1 MLLPIS
7 LAVVAVAIYVG
18 WQQEFA
24 WLDPTYLQVLLDRW
38 TSDPR
43 VSVLNTTKNEE
54 WDILYHLGGNGPW
67 IPKVDGIFGD
77 ELSVPEG
84 CQIEQV
90 HMVGAFQSFCSLLS
104 MCLSWFRW
112 RDTTS
117 DIQHVGQLH
126 ITDMVAL
133 HNRLRT
139 LDFDL
144 QGDLAFFGNW
154 TFFMAED
161 YEPEIGELVPTGPY
175 AGSLGAFQ
183 AGVTLR
189 TRYPDLR
196 ATAIARN
203 QTNFWAADSHRVVET
218 AKYFAAGFWGVDW
231 ASEIARLHVIPES
244 AELGAN
250 TLTTGN
256 TCKAYLEPHNHQG
269 RHKGLHKLEE
279 WQSVYITPIIQRL
292 EQQNPGL
299 NLSIQEVFSMQEF
312 CGFEL
317 LARGSSPWCNVFTHD
332 EWRYFEYARDILHY
346 YRTGPGNKYS
356 AGRGFPFLNAT
367 ANLLS
372 SGVSAGPLFFS
383 FVHDGDILPLLSA
396 LDLFPSAEDLPTDRA
411 PEDRVWKTSSIVPM
425 GGRIEFERM
434 VCPYVYCHSNAP
446 LYPNHVY
453 CDPPHHEP
461 YVRVVV
467 NDGVVPIPGCDDG
480 PGKSCPLAAF
490 ERRVMLRGWEV
501 GDFGKLCGLEEG
513 AADKITFLH
522 Q

>member
-1 MLLPIS
+1 MLLPVS
-7 LAVVAVAIYVG
+7 LAAVAVAVYLG
-18 WQQEFA
+18 LQQELS
-24 WLDPTYLQVLLDRW
+24 WLTLIHDQLHTILSKWDYPQV
-38 TSDPR
+38 PI
-43 VSVLNTTKNEE
+43 VNTTNED
-54 WDILYHLGGNGPW
+54 WNILYHLGGNGPW
-67 IPKVDGIFGD
+67 IPKVDGVYGD
-77 ELSVPEG
+77 DLSIPEG
-84 CQIEQV
+84 CRIEQV
-90 HMVGAFQSFCSLLS
+90 HMIA
-104 MCLSWFRW
+104 RHNE
-112 RDTTS
+112 RYPTHATAE
-117 DIQHVGQLH
+117 H
-126 ITDMVAL
+126 MVAL

-139 LDFDL
+139 LDFAL
-144 QGDLAFFGNW
+144 KGDLSFFQSW
-154 TFFMAED
+154 TFFLGED
-161 YEPEIGELVPTGPY
+161 YKSKIGELVPVGPY

-183 AGVTLR
+183 TGVTLR

-218 AKYFAAGFWGVDW
+218 AKHFAGGFWGVDW
-231 ASEIARLHVIPES
+231 NTDTAKLHIIPETS
-244 AELGAN
+244 GSGAD

-256 TCKAYLEPHNHQG
+256 TCKAYLKPHNPEG
-269 RHKGLHKLEE
+269 RHKGLHKLKE
-279 WQSVYITPIIQRL
+279 WQSVYIPPIIQRL

-299 NLSIQEVFSMQEF
+299 NLSIHEVFSMQEL

-317 LARGSSPWCNVFTHD
+317 LARGSSPWCDVFTHD
-332 EWRYFEYARDILHY
+332 EWREFEYARDVLHY

-367 ANLLS
+367 TNLLS
-372 SGVSAGPLFFS
+372 NGTSAGSLFFS

-396 LDLFPSAEDLPTDRA
+396 LHLFPSAEDLPTDRA
-411 PEDRVWKTSSIVPM
+411 PEDRLWRTSSIVPM
-425 GGRIEFERM
+425 GGRVEFERM
-434 VCPYVYCHSNAP
+434 VCPQVYCHSNAP

-453 CDPPHHEP
+453 CNPPHPEP

-490 ERRVMLRGWEV
+490 ERKVMLRGWEV
-501 GDFGKLCGLEEG
+501 GDFGRLCELEEG

>member
-1 MLLPIS
+1 M
-7 LAVVAVAIYVG
+7 ARHNERY
-18 WQQEFA
+18 
-24 WLDPTYLQVLLDRW
+24 PTHG
-38 TSDPR
+38 TAA
-43 VSVLNTTKNEE
+43 
-54 WDILYHLGGNGPW
+54 
-67 IPKVDGIFGD
+67 
-77 ELSVPEG
+77 
-84 CQIEQV
+84 
-90 HMVGAFQSFCSLLS
+90 HM
-104 MCLSWFRW
+104 
-112 RDTTS
+112 
-117 DIQHVGQLH
+117 I
-126 ITDMVAL
+126 AL

-139 LDFDL
+139 MDFDL
-144 QGDLAFFGNW
+144 KGDLSFFHNW
-154 TFFMAED
+154 TFFMGED
-161 YEPEIGELVPTGPY
+161 YKSKIGQLIPTGPY
-175 AGSLGAFQ
+175 AGSLGGFQ

-196 ATAIARN
+196 ATAIAHN

-218 AKYFAAGFWGVDW
+218 AKYFGGGFWGVDW
-231 ASEIARLHVIPES
+231 NSDIAKLHIIPETS
-244 AELGAN
+244 GLGAD

-256 TCKAYLEPHNHQG
+256 TCKAYLKPHNPEG
-269 RHKGLHKLEE
+269 RHKGLHKLKE
-279 WQSVYITPIIQRL
+279 WQNVYIPPIIQRL

-299 NLSIQEVFSMQEF
+299 NLSIHELFSMQEL

-317 LARGSSPWCNVFTHD
+317 LTRGSSPWCNVFTHD
-332 EWRYFEYARDILHY
+332 EWRDFEYARDILHY

-367 ANLLS
+367 TNLLS
-372 SGVSAGPLFFS
+372 NGTSAGSLFFS

-411 PEDRVWKTSSIVPM
+411 PEDRLWRTSSIVPM
-425 GGRIEFERM
+425 GGRVEFERM

-453 CDPPHHEP
+453 CNPPHPEP

-467 NDGVVPIPGCDDG
+467 NDGVVTIPGCDDG

-490 ERRVMLRGWEV
+490 ERKIMLRGWEV
-501 GDFGKLCGLEEG
+501 GDFGRLCGLEEG